1 MNDKTL
7 RFKPWREVAI
17 IGVIIMELSWVV
29 PWFRSLT
36 PATRAVVPWR
46 AFVVLGGLFLVAHLL
61 VRLMNFVHLRVDIR
75 RGLMVVLVKA

>member
-1 MNDKTL
+1 MNKLPL

-17 IGVIIMELSWVV
+17 LGVIVMELSWVV

-46 AFVVLGGLFLVAHLL
+46 AFVVLGGLFRPSWLGA
-61 VRLMNFVHLRVDIR
+61 D
-75 RGLMVVLVKA
+75 